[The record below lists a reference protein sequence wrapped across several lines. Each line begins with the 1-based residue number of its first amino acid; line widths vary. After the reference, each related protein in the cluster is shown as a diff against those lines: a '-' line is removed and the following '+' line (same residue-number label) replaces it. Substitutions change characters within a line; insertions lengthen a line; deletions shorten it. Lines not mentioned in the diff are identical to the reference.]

1 MHKTAFIGFVAIA
14 LLAPVSAHAQR
25 GGKSEP
31 FNWKGKVAAGK
42 TIEIQGVN
50 GDIRA
55 IAATGDEVEVSAVK
69 TGRKSDPSEVEMK
82 VLTSA
87 DGVTIC
93 ALYPSPNFRRA
104 NECVAGGSH
113 NNVQNND
120 VVVHWTIKVPAGVLF
135 SGHTVNGDASAEG
148 MRADADVHTVNGS
161 VRVSTTGYAEAS
173 TVNGS
178 VEATFGKADWSE
190 PLRIST
196 VNGGITLNLPAD
208 LSADIRA
215 ETVNGDIE
223 SDFPLTVA
231 GRFNRHRIS
240 GTVGKGGRSLHLS
253 TVNGDIRLLRGGR

>member
-1 MHKTAFIGFVAIA
+1 MRHTAFIGFIAIA
-14 LLAPVSAHAQR
+14 LVAPVSAHAQR
-25 GGKSEP
+25 DGRSEQ
-31 FNWKGKVAAGK
+31 FHWKGKVAAGK
-42 TIEIQGVN
+42 TLEIQGVN

-55 IAATGDEVEVSAVK
+55 VAATGDEAEVSAVK
-69 TGRKSDPSEVEMK
+69 TGRRSDPQDVEIK
-82 VLTSA
+82 VLTGA

-93 ALYPSPNFRRA
+93 AVYPSPSFRRA
-104 NECVAGGSH
+104 NECVAGGSGH

-178 VEATFGKADWSE
+178 VDATFGRADWSQ

-196 VNGGITLNLPAD
+196 VNGGITLNLPPD
-208 LSADIRA
+208 LNAEVRA

-240 GTVGKGGRSLHLS
+240 GVVGKGGRSLHLS
-253 TVNGDIRLLRGGR
+253 TVNGDIRLLRGR